1 VLCARTIPRALGARI
16 VRPARG
22 GICLAQND
30 WIAVGDALSERGR
43 LEEALAAYAHED
55 GMVGL
60 QRRAWV
66 TFLLDRTPEAIASY
80 EALLDRPGLERRMHD
95 EALMMLGAMFADTDW
110 NRDGLTD
117 SISAIDR
124 LDDASL
130 IRQDAPYLAAL
141 HFETA
146 RALYLQSRDPAAI
159 ALLAVALAR
168 WPPPANGTPLVP
180 ACRRH
185 RARPTTLRGE
195 DPAVRQATDALCAT
209 LAP

>member
-1 VLCARTIPRALGARI
+1 VRWVLASFVLLAAAFASRRTIGSPWETRSRSA
-16 VRPARG
+16 
-22 GICLAQND
+22 
-30 WIAVGDALSERGR
+30 
-43 LEEALAAYAHED
+43 D
-55 GMVGL
+55 GSRKRSRRTRTKTGWSL

-124 LDDASL
+124 LADASL